1 MILKPQLVFSPSF
14 HDVRESRQ
22 QAHTAAEIS
31 SAESSS
37 LLCYQAATTTLDFR
51 PTLFE
56 DISDFLDQKMAA
68 LTYYQHQ
75 VEGQTP
81 PRPESGQGHS
91 PVLGSVPGVW
101 RSGTLRGDPAQP
113 LNRKASLRP
122 RAAVRITGSY
132 SLDRHFQQE
141 GDLATPLHLEFERDI
156 VELQKTDR
164 RAAQDRRGQGH
175 RRLRRGPNPRPETG
189 GPEGGD
195 LQEPHA
201 PGTGPGGPAPEAAL
215 HPGLHLPGLH
225 RLDGA
230 VRRPS
235 VPGRRGGGGRWAR
248 LNGDSVMV
256 IGHQKGRDMKEN
268 LWRNFGSPHPE
279 GYRKALR
286 LMNRPRSSGD
296 PVITFIDTPG
306 AYPGVGAEE
315 RGQAEA
321 IARNLREMA
330 RLRVP
335 MISVVIGEG
344 GSGGALAL
352 GVTNRILMLEHSIY
366 SVISPEGC
374 AAILW
379 RTADEREKAARA
391 LKLTSHELFKRGIA
405 DEIIPEPPGG
415 AHSDWDAGRQQVKEV
430 LLKHFQELKGLD
442 PEALVRDR
450 QAKFEAIGEWEG
462 KA

>member
-1 MILKPQLVFSPSF
+1 
-14 HDVRESRQ
+14 
-22 QAHTAAEIS
+22 
-31 SAESSS
+31 
-37 LLCYQAATTTLDFR
+37 
-51 PTLFE
+51 
-56 DISDFLDQKMAA
+56 
-68 LTYYQHQ
+68 
-75 VEGQTP
+75 
-81 PRPESGQGHS
+81 
-91 PVLGSVPGVW
+91 
-101 RSGTLRGDPAQP
+101 
-113 LNRKASLRP
+113 
-122 RAAVRITGSY
+122 
-132 SLDRHFQQE
+132 
-141 GDLATPLHLEFERDI
+141 LATPVHLEFERDI
-156 VELQKTDR
+156 VELQKQIDGLLRKAEEKGLDVTDEVRILGRKLEVLREEIFKNLSPLEQVQVARHIR
-164 RAAQDRRGQGH
+164 RPYTLDYVSRIFTDWIELFGDRAFR
-175 RRLRRGPNPRPETG
+175 
-189 GPEGGD
+189 D
-195 LQEPHA
+195 
-201 PGTGPGGPAPEAAL
+201 
-215 HPGLHLPGLH
+215 
-225 RLDGA
+225 DGA
-230 VRRPS
+230 V
-235 VPGRRGGGGRWAR
+235 VGGWAR
-248 LNGDSVMV
+248 FDGDSVMV

-286 LMNRPRSSGD
+286 LMKQAEKFGR

-335 MISVVIGEG
+335 IISVVIGEG

-405 DEIIPEPPGG
+405 DEIVPEPPGG
-415 AHSDWDAGRQQVKEV
+415 AHANMDESARLLQEV
-430 LLKHFQELKGLD
+430 LLRHFRELKEM
-442 PEALVRDR
+442 EADELIRDR
-450 QAKFEAIGEWEG
+450 QGKFEAIGEWEG